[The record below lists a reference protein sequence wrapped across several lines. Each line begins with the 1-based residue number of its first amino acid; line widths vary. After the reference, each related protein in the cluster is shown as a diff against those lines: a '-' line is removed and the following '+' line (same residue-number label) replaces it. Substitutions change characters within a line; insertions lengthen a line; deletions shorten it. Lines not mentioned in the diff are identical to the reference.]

1 MISVDEIARLSK
13 LRGLKP
19 WQEEK
24 RYIQSLVLF
33 SLRNLQAVLK
43 GGTYLWLF
51 HYLDRFSDDVDYSMH
66 GKMPEPEEVKLTIKD
81 TLSLFGIQS
90 NVKTIK
96 DDSYTLS
103 LRVDTVG
110 PLFRS
115 EADICRVY
123 IEISRREKV
132 ILQPLAVKLDEPSYG
147 LPLIFL
153 RGMDLREVA
162 AEKVR
167 AIIRRRKA
175 RDVYDLW
182 FLVERKRVELPREI
196 IERKLAFYGSKF
208 EKKDLELAVKDTE
221 EEWGKELASI
231 VFGNLPPFNDVLE
244 AIINWV

>member
-1 MISVDEIARLSK
+1 MLSANEIARLSK

-33 SLRNLQAVLK
+33 SLRNLQTVLK
-43 GGTYLWLF
+43 GGTYLWFF
-51 HYLDRFSDDVDYSMH
+51 HSLDRFSDDLDYSVY
-66 GKMPEPEEVKLTIKD
+66 GKIPEHQAVKLTIKD
-81 TLSLFGIQS
+81 TLSLFGIRS
-90 NVKTIK
+90 DVKTIK
-96 DDSYTLS
+96 DDRYTLS
-103 LRVDTVG
+103 LRVDAVG
-110 PLFRS
+110 PLFKS

-123 IEISRREKV
+123 VEISRREEA

-147 LPLIFL
+147 LPLTFL

-182 FLVERKRVELPREI
+182 FLVERKRVEFPREI
-196 IERKLAFYGSKF
+196 IEKKLAFYGLKF
-208 EKKDLELAVKDTE
+208 EKKDLELAVKDTKK
-221 EEWGKELASI
+221 EWEKELASI
-231 VFGNLPPFNDVLE
+231 VFGNLPPFKDVLE
-244 AIINWV
+244 ILINWA